1 MGDPAFLL
9 GLVQTEEV
17 ERVEVDAQVSAEGRQ
32 REHGWQRRVER
43 DAGIVKETSRLILTT
58 KKNFSSKN
66 ASQTFPGYSPRL
78 FASLPPD
85 NHKTIPQFR
94 LP

>member
-43 DAGIVKETSRLILTT
+43 DAGIVKETRQI
-58 KKNFSSKN
+58 KFN
-66 ASQTFPGYSPRL
+66 
-78 FASLPPD
+78 
-85 NHKTIPQFR
+85 
-94 LP
+94 